1 MRILSLIAPFALL
14 FLAVSLSA
22 QHEKPTVSYSA
33 ILPPAF
39 GGWHVSHSQ
48 ASKDPAVADPANA
61 AVLKEYGFTDITT
74 ATYTRDDGRQ
84 LTLKAARFEDAS
96 GAFGAYTFYRTA
108 EMHSEEIGDQGS
120 SLSQRVLFFRG
131 KVLVDAVFQKLSGM
145 SAAELREL
153 ADSLPKTPGTEA
165 KLPDLPGYLPKGSYV
180 ANTAKYIIGPLALEK
195 IDAPLTAQYVDFSK
209 GAEVVLADY
218 SVSNN
223 AGKLM
228 LIGYPTAQIAASELA
243 RIESAQQVHQLQEE
257 PLAKR
262 RTGRIIV
269 LADGSLGA
277 DAAKSLVSAVNYD
290 TDVTWNQNTYHNPR
304 DNVGR
309 VVLGAILLAAVIMG
323 LLLASSAAFVG
334 FRLTVK
340 RLLPGKVFD
349 RPEQVELIAL
359 NLSDPSPQGHESGVN
374 SSIKAG

>member
-1 MRILSLIAPFALL
+1 MRIRHFFL
-14 FLAVSLSA
+14 FLAA
-22 QHEKPTVSYSA
+22 SA
-33 ILPPAF
+33 IFLSDLCFAAASPSSLLPQIFA
-39 GGWHVSHSQ
+39 GWHLTKSSK
-48 ASKDPAVADPANA
+48 ASADPLAADPANA
-61 AVLKEYGFTDITT
+61 AVLKEYGFIDITT

-108 EMHSEEIGDQGS
+108 DMHREEIGDQGS
-120 SLSQRVLFFRG
+120 SLNQRVLFFRG

-180 ANTAKYIIGPLALEK
+180 ANTAKYIIGPLALDK
-195 IDAPLTAQYVDFSK
+195 IDAPLPAQYVDFSK
-209 GAEVVLADY
+209 GAEVVLGDY
-218 SVSNN
+218 SVSNS

-228 LIGYPTAQIAASELA
+228 LIGYPTAQIAAGELA
-243 RIESAQQVHQLQEE
+243 RIESSQQAHQLQEE

-269 LADGSLGA
+269 LAGGSLGA

-349 RPEQVELIAL
+349 RPEQVEIIAL
-359 NLSDPSPQGHESGVN
+359 NLSDPSAQGHESSVN
-374 SSIKAG
+374 PSIKAG

>member
-1 MRILSLIAPFALL
+1 MRIRHFFL
-14 FLAVSLSA
+14 FLAASGIFLSDLCFAAAPPSSLLPRIFAGWNLTKSSKPSA
-22 QHEKPTVSYSA
+22 
-33 ILPPAF
+33 
-39 GGWHVSHSQ
+39 
-48 ASKDPAVADPANA
+48 DPLAADPANA
-61 AVLKEYGFTDITT
+61 AVLKEYGFIDITT

-165 KLPDLPGYLPKGSYV
+165 KLPDLPGYLPKGAYV
-180 ANTAKYIIGPLALEK
+180 ANTTKYIIGPLALEK

-209 GAEVVLADY
+209 GAEVVLGDY

-228 LIGYPTAQIAASELA
+228 LIGYPTAQIAAGELA
-243 RIESAQQVHQLQEE
+243 RIESAQQAHQLQEE

-269 LADGSLGA
+269 LAGGSLGA

-340 RLLPGKVFD
+340 RLLPGKVLD
-349 RPEQVELIAL
+349 RPEQVEIIAL
-359 NLSDPSPQGHESGVN
+359 NLSDPSAQGHESSVN
-374 SSIKAG
+374 PSIKAG

>member
-165 KLPDLPGYLPKGSYV
+165 KLPDLQGYLPKGSYI

-209 GAEVVLADY
+209 GSEVVLADY
-218 SVSNN
+218 SVANN

-243 RIESAQQVHQLQEE
+243 RIESAQQLHQLQEE
-257 PLAKR
+257 PRDQR
-262 RTGRIIV
+262 RTGRI
-269 LADGSLGA
+269 
-277 DAAKSLVSAVNYD
+277 
-290 TDVTWNQNTYHNPR
+290 
-304 DNVGR
+304 
-309 VVLGAILLAAVIMG
+309 
-323 LLLASSAAFVG
+323 
-334 FRLTVK
+334 
-340 RLLPGKVFD
+340 
-349 RPEQVELIAL
+349 IAL

>member
-1 MRILSLIAPFALL
+1 MRIRRLFSLM
-14 FLAVSLSA
+14 AV
-22 QHEKPTVSYSA
+22 SA
-33 ILPPAF
+33 ILLFDVCLAAPPPSALLPRSF
-39 GGWHVSHSQ
+39 AGWHLTKSARVN
-48 ASKDPAVADPANA
+48 ADPLAADAANA
-61 AVLKEYGFTDITT
+61 AVLKEYGFIDVAT

-84 LTLKAARFEDAS
+84 LSLKAARFEDAS

-120 SLSQRVLFFRG
+120 SLGQRALFFHG

-165 KLPDLPGYLPKGSYV
+165 KLPDLAGYLPKESYV
-180 ANTAKYIIGPLALEK
+180 ANTAKYIVGPLALGK
-195 IDAPLTAQYVDFSK
+195 TAVPLAPEYVDFSK
-209 GAEVVLADY
+209 GAEVVLGDY

-228 LIGYPTAQIAASELA
+228 LIGYPTAQIAGGELA
-243 RIESAQQVHQLQEE
+243 KIESAQQAHQLQES

-269 LADGSLGA
+269 LAGGGLGA
-277 DAAKSLVSAVNYD
+277 DAAKSLVSAVNYEA
-290 TDVTWNQNTYHNPR
+290 DVTWNENTYHNPR

-309 VVLGAILLAAVIMG
+309 VVLGGILLAAVICG
-323 LLLASSAAFVG
+323 LLLVSSIAFGGV
-334 FRLTVK
+334 RVALK

-349 RPEQVELIAL
+349 RPEQVEIIAL
-359 NLSDPSPQGHESGVN
+359 NLSDPSPHSDEIGRKLLN
-374 SSIKAG
+374 

>member
-1 MRILSLIAPFALL
+1 MSILRLLLLLPLSVILVSDVSSASSAAPSLLPRIFA
-14 FLAVSLSA
+14 
-22 QHEKPTVSYSA
+22 
-33 ILPPAF
+33 
-39 GGWHVSHSQ
+39 GWHLTKSSPTS
-48 ASKDPAVADPANA
+48 AEPRAADAANA
-61 AVLKEYGFTDITT
+61 AVLKEYGFIDITT
-74 ATYTRDDGRQ
+74 ATYTREDGRQ
-84 LTLKAARFEDAS
+84 LSLKAARFEDAS

-120 SLSQRVLFFRG
+120 SLNQRVLFFRG

-153 ADSLPKTPGTEA
+153 ADSLPKIPGTEA
-165 KLPDLPGYLPKGSYV
+165 KLPDLPGYLPKESYV
-180 ANTAKYIIGPLALEK
+180 ANTAKYIVGPSALEK
-195 IDAPLTAQYVDFSK
+195 IDAPLTAEFVDFSK
-209 GAEVVLADY
+209 GAEVVLGDY

-228 LIGYPTAQIAASELA
+228 LIGYPTAQIAAGELA
-243 RIESAQQVHQLQEE
+243 RIETAEQTHQLQEV

-269 LADGSLGA
+269 MASRGLGA
-277 DAAKSLVSAVNYD
+277 DAAKSLVAAVNYD

-359 NLSDPSPQGHESGVN
+359 NLSDPPPQSPESGVS

>member
-1 MRILSLIAPFALL
+1 MRILRVFGFFTLSVLLSDMCFAAAAPASSFLPQAFA
-14 FLAVSLSA
+14 
-22 QHEKPTVSYSA
+22 
-33 ILPPAF
+33 
-39 GGWHVSHSQ
+39 GWHLTTSGQ
-48 ASKDPAVADPANA
+48 ASADPHVADAANA
-61 AVLKEYGFTDITT
+61 GVLREYGFTDVIT

-84 LTLKAARFEDAS
+84 LTLKAARFQDAS

-108 EMHSEEIGDQGS
+108 DMHSENIGDQGS
-120 SLSQRVLFFRG
+120 SLGQRVLFFRG
-131 KVLVDAVFQKLSGM
+131 KILVDATFQRLSAM

-165 KLPDLPGYLPKGSYV
+165 KLPDLQGYLPKQSSV
-180 ANTAKYIIGPLALEK
+180 KNTARYIVGPLALGK
-195 IDAPLTAQYVDFSK
+195 SAAPLGAQYVDFSK
-209 GAEVVLADY
+209 GAEVVLGDY

-223 AGKLM
+223 TGRVM
-228 LIGYPTAQIAASELA
+228 LIGYPTAQIAAGEMT
-243 RIESAQQVHQLQEE
+243 RIESAEQANQLQEK

-269 LADGSLGA
+269 LVSGSLSSD
-277 DAAKSLVSAVNYD
+277 DAKTLASAVNYD
-290 TDVTWNQNTYHNPR
+290 ADVTWNENTYHNPR

-309 VVLGAILLAAVIMG
+309 VVLGAILLAAVIIG

-349 RPEQVELIAL
+349 RPEQVEIIGLH
-359 NLSDPSPQGHESGVN
+359 LSDPVPERHESGVS